1 MQLLALLV
9 SALSLATA
17 VVSVPTDFAERATQT
32 LQVSYDTVYDAKG
45 TSLDVVACS
54 DGENGLESQG
64 KPFYC
69 SRRLQWSVL
78 TESGQASRHS
88 VRCRSSRT
96 SVVPKQ
102 SQVRVVENMS
112 LDRTHSD
119 CQSTDWNSPNCG
131 SCWQLK
137 YKNNTINV
145 LAIDHAKS
153 GFNIAK
159 AALDKLTNNQ
169 AEKLGVIQATVT
181 EVAPSVCGL

>member
-1 MQLLALLV
+1 
-9 SALSLATA
+9 
-17 VVSVPTDFAERATQT
+17 

-64 KPFYC
+64 FTTFGSLPKFPYI
-69 SRRLQWSVL
+69 
-78 TESGQASRHS
+78 GGAQA
-88 VRCRSSRT
+88 VAG
-96 SVVPKQ
+96 
-102 SQVRVVENMS
+102 
-112 LDRTHSD
+112 
-119 CQSTDWNSPNCG
+119 WNSPNCG